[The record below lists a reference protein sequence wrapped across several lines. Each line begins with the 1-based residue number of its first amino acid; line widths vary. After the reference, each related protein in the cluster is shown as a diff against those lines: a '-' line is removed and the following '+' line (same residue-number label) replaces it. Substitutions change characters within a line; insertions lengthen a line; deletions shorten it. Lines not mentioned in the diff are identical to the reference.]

1 MCEKFNE
8 VKSSEEE
15 VFVGK
20 GFLNEYSDEF
30 LEYIDKWK
38 RKSLFKL
45 EEYKSLEEKERKIK
59 EEYPNVRNFLEE
71 KETTELNEEEL
82 QGLSDILDIREEKDV
97 FEQKLCFKLGIMEE
111 MVLLSEFNCKEN

>member
-45 EEYKSLEEKERKIK
+45 EKYKLLEEKERKIK
-59 EEYPNVRNFLEE
+59 EEYPNVRKILEE
-71 KETTELNEEEL
+71 KEITELKYEEL
-82 QGLSDILDIREEKDV
+82 QGLLDILDIREEKDI
-97 FEQKLCFKLGIMEE
+97 FEQKLCFKLGILEE
-111 MVLLSEFNCKEN
+111 KILLSEFNCEEN